1 VTKAPRAEGDAASD
15 RNGAQDA
22 IDALVDTT
30 GAQGVVVTR
39 AHIAPVTNP
48 IHSVIAAARGRPP
61 SVLGM
66 PVPVPLI
73 LPPAAQA
80 DAIMDAQAK
89 APTAVRACENV
100 ASQDAKAAR
109 ATVRTVPVETSR
121 AASSLVSTC
130 VDVVVVVSCGT
141 CASVAVHV
149 QHVVV
154 APCGLG
160 VTSADWAQVTV
171 AAHTGRVED
180 PTRFTL
186 AHALP
191 KSQRPRCRCCQDR
204 H

>member
-1 VTKAPRAEGDAASD
+1 MHVTKAPHAEGDAASD

-61 SVLGM
+61 SV
-66 PVPVPLI
+66 PVSLI

-89 APTAVRACENV
+89 TPTAARACENV

-154 APCGLG
+154 ASCGLG

-180 PTRFTL
+180 PARFTL
-186 AHALP
+186 AHALS
-191 KSQRPRCRCCQDR
+191 KSQRPRCRCCQDQ